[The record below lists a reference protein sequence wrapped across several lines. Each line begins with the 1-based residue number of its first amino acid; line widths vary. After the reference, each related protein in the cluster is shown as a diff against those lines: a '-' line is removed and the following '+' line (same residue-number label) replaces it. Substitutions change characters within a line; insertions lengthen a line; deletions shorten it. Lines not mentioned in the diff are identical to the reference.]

1 MIKVK
6 SLMMNAENGFLGYDH
21 LLREIGAKYQKRLKE
36 KHNFWDKRVRQIKMD
51 FTLIPTHDE
60 RLAFWLIRKESSL
73 VVQCYAF
80 KYQYKPDWQLILSK
94 EINIKPFEGGF
105 NVVEG
110 EKEIMATI
118 ETFLDMECKDSP
130 KDDEIQ
136 VERGNEL
143 VVEFFNE
150 LPKEKDSQL
159 KVGQVWKVCNT
170 REYNFA
176 GYYMWNGDKWEFEK
190 DLD

>member
-1 MIKVK
+1 M
-6 SLMMNAENGFLGYDH
+6 LNDDNGFLDKEH

-36 KHNFWDKRVRQIKMD
+36 KPNFWDKSVRQIKMD

-60 RLAFWLIRKESSL
+60 RLAFWLIRKESIL
-73 VVQCYAF
+73 VVQCYVF
-80 KYQYKPDWQLILSK
+80 KYQYNPDWQLILSK

-105 NVVEG
+105 NVVEA

-118 ETFLDMECKDSP
+118 ESFLDMECKDSQ

-136 VERGNEL
+136 AKRSDDFE
-143 VVEFFNE
+143 VEFFND
-150 LPKEKDSQL
+150 LPKENDPQL
-159 KVGQVWKVCNT
+159 KAGQVWKVCKTEN
-170 REYNFA
+170 YNFA
-176 GYYMWNGDKWEFEK
+176 GYYMWNGEKWEFEK

>member
-1 MIKVK
+1 MIKVLD
-6 SLMMNAENGFLGYDH
+6 LMLNGDNGLLDKAH

-60 RLAFWLIRKESSL
+60 RLAFWLVRKESSL

-159 KVGQVWKVCNT
+159 KVGQVWKVCKTKN
-170 REYNFA
+170 YSFA

>member
-60 RLAFWLIRKESSL
+60 RLAFWLVRKESSL

-110 EKEIMATI
+110 EKEIMAII

-159 KVGQVWKVCNT
+159 KVGQVWKVCKTKN
-170 REYNFA
+170 YSFA
-176 GYYMWNGDKWEFEK
+176 GYYMWDGKKWEFER